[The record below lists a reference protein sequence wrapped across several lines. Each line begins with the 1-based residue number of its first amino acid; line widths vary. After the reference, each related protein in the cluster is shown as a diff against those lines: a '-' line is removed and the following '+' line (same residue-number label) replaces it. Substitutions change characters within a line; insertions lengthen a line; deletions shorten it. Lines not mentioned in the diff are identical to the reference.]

1 MKTERPILNGKTDRE
16 NLHIMETWAQNLMD
30 ELEYTL
36 NHLDGSNMAE
46 PERYVSQDEMQEAL
60 DKKYEELR
68 ALIIRRTKGV

>member
-1 MKTERPILNGKTDRE
+1 
-16 NLHIMETWAQNLMD
+16 METWAQNLMD

-46 PERYVSQDEMQEAL
+46 PERYVGRDEMQEAL

-68 ALIIRRTKGV
+68 ALIIRRTKGA